1 MLDQILWLDVV
12 LKLGAGLPLMLLPE
26 TSLRLA
32 GLAHAGARLSARLLG
47 AAMTGIALA
56 ILVEA
61 ALRRPS
67 GLGPGGAFAINLTG
81 TAVLGLVLVAG
92 KTELPFRGRA
102 LLWLLL
108 AAMALLAALE
118 LPYS

>member
-1 MLDQILWLDVV
+1 MLDQILWLDVL
-12 LKLGAGLPLMLLPE
+12 LKLSLGSALVLLPE

-32 GLAHAGARLSARLLG
+32 GLPSAGAKLTARLLG

-56 ILVEA
+56 ILVNA
-61 ALRRPS
+61 ALHRTS
-67 GLGPGGAFAINLTG
+67 GLGPGGAFAVNLIG
-81 TAVLGLVLVAG
+81 ALVLGLVLVSG

-108 AAMALLAALE
+108 AAMAILAALD